1 MNYFDNLFDI
11 KDKNNYG
18 VSGLTKELNAL
29 YIYNCFIKKN
39 KNILIVT
46 NTVYEANELY
56 IKLLNYTSNV
66 LFFPMDDFITS
77 EAIAISPEFKTE
89 RITSLNKIVSS
100 DRNIVIT
107 NLMGLLRYLPTKKL
121 WKQKKINIKK
131 QEDVNR
137 DKLINDLYELGYEK
151 EILVNETGKFAVRG
165 YVIDVFPVGMENPVR
180 IEFWG
185 DTVDSI
191 KLFDYETQLTISE
204 IDEVEICSNTE
215 FLIEDYN
222 DEVISKQK
230 YLKYYSDKVS
240 NISDYLDDCLCFWY
254 DYNQIEISYK
264 LLKET
269 IFEYDKENVST
280 IKTNYM
286 FDLEELNI
294 KNEIYIMGID
304 NILNNVKLDDV
315 IKYSSYNIDNF
326 EGNLELFKK
335 YLEKN
340 IIKKNTVILAISN
353 SVTAKKLVQYLELS
367 NLVLTNPNEIIK
379 GKINLINYSIG
390 NGFIFDNCIVI
401 SNNDIFKTQKKSSYK
416 SKFKLANRLTNL
428 SNINKGDYIVHE
440 MYGIGIYDEI
450 VTLTKNGYKKD
461 YIRLIY
467 ADGDVLYVPVE
478 KIDRISKFVG
488 KEVTNLKLNKLNSDE
503 WEKRKSKIK
512 NKLHDIAGDLIKVSA
527 EREMMKGFAF
537 SEDDENQVLFDSEF
551 IYTETED
558 QLKAINNIKMEMEK
572 SKPMDMLLCGDVGY
586 GKTEVAFRAIFK
598 AVNDGK
604 QVAYLCPTTI
614 LSSQQYNSA
623 ISRFSSFPV
632 NIALLNRFVSYS
644 KQKEIIEDVNNGK
657 IDILF
662 GTHKIL
668 SDKIK
673 FKDLGLLVIDEEQ
686 RFGVTHKEKIK
697 KYKSNID
704 VLTLSATPIPRTLQ
718 LSMSGIRSLSLI
730 ETPPEDRLP
739 IQTYVL
745 VENKNVVKDA
755 IYKELSRDGQVF
767 ILYNRVEK
775 LDMIKKEEGNL
786 KSYMSFIQKENNEAI
801 MSFGE
806 FDSQFD
812 RGDSNK
818 CFSEYGYYFGCQVL
832 AIKIGVNEI
841 YTPSTG
847 KVEIGIFSISEE
859 YLILPSKPG
868 NETIFYYKNKIKEL
882 FGIECID
889 ESKEND
895 EMINITCDYF
905 NYEDLPDLYFE
916 MKGGIGVM
924 ALSVDMFKILAN
936 YKMEFKIKHRKK
948 NDDNSFFNKWILG
961 EPVTKNYNFFA
972 NYTDK
977 DKSYVIVIPASLN
990 GFILILIATV
1000 GGFVFLLIFLS
1011 IIYCSARKENKY
1023 KNEFYDDNKKMNLRN
1038 NIFSMDKNNIN
1049 EVIEEHENEIE
1060 ENEKEEDNKIND
1072 DNNKDEIENN
1082 IIFPKESKE
1091 ELFDKD
1097 NDEIKNLKIN
1107 DIQNDNSNN
1116 KNKKKT
1122 LNEKDINKKPNN
1134 VGVELITNNDENLFD
1149 EKDTFM

>member
-11 KDKNNYG
+11 KDKTNYG

-56 IKLLNYTSNV
+56 IKLLNYTNDV

-100 DRNIVIT
+100 NKNIVIT
-107 NLMGLLRYLPTKKL
+107 NLMGLLRYLPTKEL
-121 WKQKKINIKK
+121 WKKKKINLKK
-131 QEDVNR
+131 NIDINR
-137 DKLINDLYELGYEK
+137 DNLINELFELGYEK
-151 EILVNETGKFAVRG
+151 EVLVSETGKFAVRG
-165 YVIDVFPVGMENPVR
+165 YVIDVFPIGMDYPIR

-191 KLFDYETQLTISE
+191 KSFDYDTQLTISE
-204 IDEVEICSNTE
+204 IDDVEICSNTE
-215 FLIEDYN
+215 FLLKDYN

-230 YLKYYSDKVS
+230 YLKYYSDNVS
-240 NISDYLDDCLCFWY
+240 NISDYLDDYLCFWY

-304 NILNNVKLDDV
+304 NILNSVKLDNI

-390 NGFIFDNCIVI
+390 NGFIYDNCIVI

-614 LSSQQYNSA
+614 LSSQQYKSA

-745 VENKNVVKDA
+745 AENKNVVKDA
-755 IYKELSRDGQVF
+755 IYKELSRNGQVF

-775 LDMIKKEEGNL
+775 LDMKKQELKELVPEAKIMIAHGQMEKTELENVMIDFINKKFDILLCTTIIETGIDIPNVNTLIIYNADRFGLAQLYQIRGRIGRSERVGYAYLMYDDKKVLNEDAIKRLSTIKEFTDLGSGFQIAMRDLSIRGAGDILGSEQSGYIDSIGIDLYL
-786 KSYMSFIQKENNEAI
+786 KMLKDEVDKLK
-801 MSFGE
+801 GE
-806 FDSQFD
+806 YVERKD
-812 RGDSNK
+812 DSNRAVVEVETHISDDYV
-818 CFSEYGYYFGCQVL
+818 SESDL
-832 AIKIGVNEI
+832 KIDI
-841 YTPSTG
+841 H
-847 KVEIGIFSISEE
+847 K
-859 YLILPSKPG
+859 
-868 NETIFYYKNKIKEL
+868 
-882 FGIECID
+882 
-889 ESKEND
+889 
-895 EMINITCDYF
+895 
-905 NYEDLPDLYFE
+905 
-916 MKGGIGVM
+916 
-924 ALSVDMFKILAN
+924 
-936 YKMEFKIKHRKK
+936 
-948 NDDNSFFNKWILG
+948 
-961 EPVTKNYNFFA
+961 
-972 NYTDK
+972 
-977 DKSYVIVIPASLN
+977 
-990 GFILILIATV
+990 
-1000 GGFVFLLIFLS
+1000 
-1011 IIYCSARKENKY
+1011 
-1023 KNEFYDDNKKMNLRN
+1023 
-1038 NIFSMDKNNIN
+1038 
-1049 EVIEEHENEIE
+1049 
-1060 ENEKEEDNKIND
+1060 
-1072 DNNKDEIENN
+1072 
-1082 IIFPKESKE
+1082 
-1091 ELFDKD
+1091 
-1097 NDEIKNLKIN
+1097 KIN
-1107 DIQNDNSNN
+1107 DIDSYDKLVLVKQELEDRFGKISKELEIYMYEEWLEKLANKLEI
-1116 KNKKKT
+1116 KNKKQTKT
-1122 LNEKDINKKPNN
+1122 MIEFEISEKMSKRINGEKLFYTAYDISKNFKLKSVDNKIHIIFDLVNLEKHFVMYLIDLFSKIIEENN
-1134 VGVELITNNDENLFD
+1134 I
-1149 EKDTFM
+1149 